1 MRRYLRELQ
10 FGILFLSTGLV
21 FLVVVGILDK
31 AGF

>member
-1 MRRYLRELQ
+1 MAYRRELQ
-10 FGILFLSTGLV
+10 FGILLLSAGLI